1 MYKLLE
7 EMKIKIDNLKEKK
20 YFMEKLYEI

>member
-1 MYKLLE
+1 MDKLLE

-20 YFMEKLYEI
+20 YFLEKLYEI